1 MARPYRLQGEGILYH
16 LTSRGDDRKKIF
28 LSEFDFER
36 FIEYIIKAKEKFK
49 FYLYAYCLMGNHY
62 HLLLETTQPNLSRI
76 MQNINSSYT
85 LYYNKKRGKCGHVFQ
100 GRYKSIIV
108 EADEYFKELSRYI
121 HLNPV
126 KARIVNS
133 PEEYKWSSYRAYLS
147 KSSNNEIVDIAKAK
161 TLLGMGMKEYV
172 SFVNS
177 GVLEK
182 ENLMEKVYAGFL
194 LGGKEFIK
202 EQLEEIANQA
212 SEKDFAYKREI
223 FSQTDPADIINVVAK
238 QFKQT
243 PEEVKTS
250 NKRPMIAKKMAIYLI
265 RRKTNLTNNQIG
277 EIFNMKFSAISK
289 AVVDFTR
296 QVDKDKK
303 LRGLVKM
310 ITSKVEV

>member
-16 LTSRGDDRKKIF
+16 ITSRGDDRKKIF

-36 FIEYIIKAKEKFK
+36 FLEYLIRAKEKFK
-49 FYLYAYCLMGNHY
+49 FYLYAYCLMDNHY

-126 KARIVNS
+126 KARIVNN
-133 PEEYKWSSYRAYLS
+133 PGEYKWSSYRAYLNKAKDS
-147 KSSNNEIVDIAKAK
+147 EIVDIAQAK
-161 TLLGMGMKEYV
+161 RLLGMEMKQYS
-172 SFVNS
+172 SFVNA
-177 GVLEK
+177 GIGAKRNV
-182 ENLMEKVYAGFL
+182 MEKVYAGFL

-202 EQLEEIANQA
+202 EQLAEIANQA
-212 SEKDFAYKREI
+212 SEKDFAYKREV
-223 FSQTDPADIINVVAK
+223 FLQTEPTDIINLVAK
-238 QFKQT
+238 HFKQE
-243 PEEVKTS
+243 PEEIKIS
-250 NKRPMIAKKMAIYLI
+250 KKRPMTAKKMAIYLM

-277 EIFNMKFSAISK
+277 KIFNMKFSAVSK

-296 QVDKDKK
+296 QIDSDKR
-303 LRGLVKM
+303 LKM
-310 ITSKVEV
+310 VVEMVTSKVEV

>member
-28 LSEFDFER
+28 LSEFDFEK
-36 FIEYIIKAKEKFK
+36 FLEYLKIAKEKFK

-62 HLLLETTQPNLSRI
+62 HLLIETTQPNLSRI

-85 LYYNKKRGKCGHVFQ
+85 LYYNKKRSKCGHVFQ

-133 PEEYKWSSYRAYLS
+133 PEEYKWSSYRTYIN
-147 KSSNNEIVDIAKAK
+147 KSDNNEIIDIAEAK
-161 TLLGMGMKEYV
+161 RLLGMEMREYI
-172 SFVNS
+172 SFVKA
-177 GVLEK
+177 GMLEK

-202 EQLEEIANQA
+202 EQLEEIANQT
-212 SEKDFAYKREI
+212 SEKDFAYKREV
-223 FSQTDPADIINVVAK
+223 FSQTDPRDIINIVAK
-238 QFKQT
+238 HFKQT

-250 NKRPMIAKKMAIYLI
+250 NKRPMTAKKMAIYLI
-265 RRKTNLTNNQIG
+265 RKKTNLTNNQIG
-277 EIFNMKFSAISK
+277 EMFNMKFSAISK
-289 AVVDFTR
+289 AVLAFTS
-296 QVDKDKK
+296 QMDKDKR
-303 LRGLVKM
+303 LRELVKM

>member
-28 LSEFDFER
+28 LSDFDFER
-36 FIEYIIKAKEKFK
+36 FLEYIKTAKEKFK

-85 LYYNKKRGKCGHVFQ
+85 LYYNKKRGKCGHLFQ

-133 PEEYKWSSYRAYLS
+133 PEEYKWSSYRTYI
-147 KSSNNEIVDIAKAK
+147 SNADDSEIIDIAKAK
-161 TLLGMGMKEYV
+161 ILLGMGIKEYI
-172 SFVNS
+172 SFVKA
-177 GVLEK
+177 GMLEK
-182 ENLMEKVYAGFL
+182 ESLMGRVYAGFL
-194 LGGKEFIK
+194 LGGNGFIK

-212 SEKDFAYKREI
+212 SEKDFAYKREVLL
-223 FSQTDPADIINVVAK
+223 QTDPEDIINLVAK
-238 QFKQT
+238 HFNQT
-243 PEEVKTS
+243 PEKVKTS
-250 NKRPMIAKKMAIYLI
+250 KKRPMIAKKMAIYLI
-265 RRKTNLTNNQIG
+265 RCKTSLTSN
-277 EIFNMKFSAISK
+277 
-289 AVVDFTR
+289 
-296 QVDKDKK
+296 
-303 LRGLVKM
+303 
-310 ITSKVEV
+310 